1 MKYIIVTQC
10 VIILI
15 LIICLLLKEKE
26 NRKHKYN
33 LSKYIRL
40 NRMMN
45 RWVQI
50 KQEGKKITDY
60 TKNCYKTIA
69 IYGFGYA
76 GERLQDDFENDGIK
90 IDYIIDQNANNLV
103 SSVEIYSMQ
112 DELPEVDLVIVTS
125 IMEFSEIKKMLG
137 CKIDSEVVSLEE
149 ILFEL

>member
-10 VIILI
+10 VIILM

-60 TKNCYKTIA
+60 TKDRYKTIA

-103 SSVEIYSMQ
+103 SSIEIYSMQ

>member
-1 MKYIIVTQC
+1 MKHIIVTQC
-10 VIILI
+10 MLILV
-15 LIICLLLKEKE
+15 LIICLLIKE
-26 NRKHKYN
+26 NRKNKYN

-60 TKNCYKTIA
+60 KKDRYKTIA
-69 IYGFGYA
+69 IYGLGYA
-76 GERLQDDFENDGIK
+76 GERLQDEFENDGIK
-90 IDYIIDQNANNLV
+90 IDYIIDQNANNLA
-103 SSVEIYSMQ
+103 SSIEIYSMQ

-125 IMEFSEIKKMLG
+125 IMEFGKIQRMLG